1 MMSLE
6 GIDMEKSKDTA
17 SKSLLRRKALEML
30 KTIKIP
36 EEHILGYYDKKLG
49 HYVLP
54 KEEDDEDDYDI

>member
-1 MMSLE
+1 
-6 GIDMEKSKDTA
+6 MEKSKDTA

-36 EEHILGYYDKKLG
+36 EEHILGHYDEKLG

>member
-1 MMSLE
+1 
-6 GIDMEKSKDTA
+6 METDT
-17 SKSLLRRKALEML
+17 LQKALEIL

-36 EEHILGYYDKKLG
+36 EEHILGHYDENLG

>member
-1 MMSLE
+1 
-6 GIDMEKSKDTA
+6 MENNT
-17 SKSLLRRKALEML
+17 RQEALEIL

-36 EEHILGYYDKKLG
+36 EEHILGHYDEKLG

>member
-1 MMSLE
+1 MRYDVLK
-6 GIDMEKSKDTA
+6 GDDMENNT
-17 SKSLLRRKALEML
+17 RQEALEIL

-36 EEHILGYYDKKLG
+36 EEHILGHYDEKLG

>member
-1 MMSLE
+1 MRYDVLK
-6 GIDMEKSKDTA
+6 GDDMETDT
-17 SKSLLRRKALEML
+17 LQKALEIL

-36 EEHILGYYDKKLG
+36 EEHILGYYDEKLG